1 MPYPEKA
8 TTRYLVEAHRVLLSE
23 DEEKKLFNKWYA
35 EKDPVRKDLYLS
47 QIVRSYSPIIK
58 STIREF
64 SGYHADPEELTSEG
78 LMALVQAARRFDMSK
93 GNRFSTFAKSWVRG
107 VMLGFITKNYFPV
120 NLCTSHNKKKLFFA
134 IRRTIAANLKA
145 RGSFEMTHKV
155 AEKLAEQYSVSVRD
169 VNVIYEMIRKP
180 PVSMEDPVHNDESGG
195 MTRQDFVQDN
205 DPMSADSVIEHN
217 RHEVQRKLIKDV
229 IHTVLDDR
237 ERSIFEMQVLSTR
250 DENMTLEDL
259 GKKWGVSRER
269 VRQLRNK
276 ATKKVKAE
284 VLKRVDLD
292 ELESSDLI

>member
-1 MPYPEKA
+1 MPYPKNAA
-8 TTRYLVEAHRVLLSE
+8 TCPIVEAHRVLLSE
-23 DEEKKLFNKWYA
+23 EEEKALFNKWYA
-35 EKDPVRKDLYLS
+35 AEGRVKDAYLS

-78 LMALVQAARRFDMSK
+78 LMALVQAARRYDM
-93 GNRFSTFAKSWVRG
+93 GTGHRFSTFAKSWVRG

-134 IRRTIAANLKA
+134 IRRTIAANLKEK
-145 RGSFEMTHKV
+145 GSFEMTHDV
-155 AEKLAEQYSVSVRD
+155 AENLAEEYNVNVRD

-180 PVSMEDPVHNDESGG
+180 PVSMEDPVHSDESGG

-205 DPMSADSVIEHN
+205 DPLSADSVVEYN
-217 RHEVQRKLIKDV
+217 RHEVQRRLINDV
-229 IHTVLDDR
+229 IDTVLDDR
-237 ERSIFEMQVLSTR
+237 ERSIFEMQVLSTK
-250 DENMTLEDL
+250 DENMTLEEL
-259 GKKWGVSRER
+259 GEKWGVSRER

-284 VLKRVDLD
+284 VLKRADLD
-292 ELESSDLI
+292 ELEADDLI

>member
-1 MPYPEKA
+1 MPIPEKA
-8 TTRYLVEAHRVLLSE
+8 TTGPLVEAHRVLLSE
-23 DEEKKLFNKWYA
+23 EQEKELFNKWYA
-35 EKDPVRKDLYLS
+35 AEGRVKDVYLS

-78 LMALVQAARRFDMSK
+78 LMALVQAARRFDISK

-145 RGSFEMTHKV
+145 NGSFEMTHDV
-155 AEKLAEQYSVSVRD
+155 AEKLAEEYSVNVRD

-180 PVSMEDPVHNDESGG
+180 PVSMEDPVHRDESGS

-205 DPMSADSVIEHN
+205 DPLSSDSVVEHN
-217 RHEVQRKLIKDV
+217 RHVMQRKLIDDV
-229 IHTVLDDR
+229 ISTVLDDR
-237 ERSIFEMQVLSTR
+237 ERHIFEKQVLSQR
-250 DENMTLEDL
+250 DESMTLEEL
-259 GKKWGVSRER
+259 GEKWNVSRER

-276 ATKKVKAE
+276 ATKRVKAE
-284 VLKRVDLD
+284 VLKRVDLEEFEAED
-292 ELESSDLI
+292 II